1 MKLILDTLERAR
13 LATTDLSLAD
23 DLRIAIDELHL
34 VNDGRSLSEISCGAD
49 ALKDIRDHVASMPFE
64 TTDMDDGTT
73 VVESLTPDAFPHWL
87 ATLEDLAQ

>member
-49 ALKDIRDHVASMPFE
+49 AFAAVQAHVKANPLAQ
-64 TTDMDDGTT
+64 TDEDDNLSAT
-73 VVESLTPDAFPHWL
+73 LTRLAGWL
-87 ATLEDLAQ
+87 ATLESLAQ

>member
-49 ALKDIRDHVASMPFE
+49 AFEAIQSHLKVNPLAQ
-64 TTDMDDGTT
+64 TDEDDDLSGTL
-73 VVESLTPDAFPHWL
+73 SRLAGWL
-87 ATLEDLAQ
+87 ADLEGLAQ